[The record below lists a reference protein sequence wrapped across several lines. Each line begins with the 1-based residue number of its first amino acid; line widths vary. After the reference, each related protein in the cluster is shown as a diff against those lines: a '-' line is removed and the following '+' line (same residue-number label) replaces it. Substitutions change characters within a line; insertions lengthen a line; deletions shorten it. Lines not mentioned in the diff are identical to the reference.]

1 MAQNMTI
8 KQGFNSKVPIE
19 RMYLPASWKDVFPAG
34 IVDLKKLAER
44 LTALCANTS
53 KVELTDLQEAREVI
67 EALEF
72 NCVAYDPDT
81 HSYGMISPPMPS
93 VEAVK
98 GALGNVLRERFDE
111 GCWDSVVYRCLGDH
125 QNDVN
130 WEMIMDEFA
139 AAIKENA
146 FKDNPVPRMGE
157 IVTALFQAA
166 GEMKDEEMRGYSRAR
181 KLFRKALDI
190 ADLLAEEMDTE
201 PISKALTAAVRK
213 RSGMLAEL
221 IAVRGDSVNWEDIS
235 GELENL
241 TTERQ
246 VMAENV
252 IQHMDGFV
260 DAVVARANTV
270 QEDPAFFDALETAND
285 IAEYL
290 VRYAL
295 CAIDCA
301 WFQAEPLIW
310 IEAAATDKETRALLR
325 VGDEDGVQG
334 QKLLEALAALLV
346 EPFTPASSTCVK
358 ELFLNRDCL
367 YRLIS
372 SCRNLLRDTDWVSG
386 AVVNTAMRQSFAKH
400 FLAAGE

>member
-1 MAQNMTI
+1 MAQNMTV

-19 RMYLPASWKDVFPAG
+19 RMYLPDSWKDVFPAG

-93 VEAVK
+93 VEAVEE
-98 GALGNVLRERFDE
+98 ALGNVLRERFDE
-111 GCWDSVVYRCLGDH
+111 GCWDVMVYRCLGDH
-125 QNDVN
+125 HNDVG
-130 WEMIMDEFA
+130 WEMIMDEFS
-139 AAIKENA
+139 AAIKEKTFN
-146 FKDNPVPRMGE
+146 DNPVPRMGE
-157 IVTALFQAA
+157 LVTALFQAA

-181 KLFRKALDI
+181 KLLRKALDI

-201 PISKALTAAVRK
+201 PISKALTSAVRK
-213 RSGMLAEL
+213 RSGMLADV
-221 IAVRGDSVNWEDIS
+221 IAVRGGTVNWADIS

-241 TTERQ
+241 AAEQQ
-246 VMAENV
+246 VVVENT

-260 DAVVARANTV
+260 NAVVARA
-270 QEDPAFFDALETAND
+270 AFVLKNPGFFGALETASE

-301 WFQAEPLIW
+301 WFQAEPLTW
-310 IEAAATDKETRALLR
+310 IEAAVTDQETRALLR
-325 VGDEDGVQG
+325 GGDEDGVHG

-346 EPFTPASSTCVK
+346 EPFSPADFGPVCMR
-358 ELFLNRDCL
+358 ELFLNRDYL

-372 SCRNLLRDTDWVSG
+372 NCRNLLRDTDWVSG
-386 AVVNTAMRQSFAKH
+386 AAMRN
-400 FLAAGE
+400 E

>member
-1 MAQNMTI
+1 M
-8 KQGFNSKVPIE
+8 
-19 RMYLPASWKDVFPAG
+19 
-34 IVDLKKLAER
+34 AER
-44 LTALCANTS
+44 LTALCANPF
-53 KVELTDLQEAREVI
+53 KIQLVDLQQAREVI
-67 EALEF
+67 EALAF
-72 NCVAYDPDT
+72 NYVNYDPDT
-81 HSYGMISPPMPS
+81 HSYGVVSPPMPS
-93 VEAVK
+93 LEAVE
-98 GALGNVLRERFDE
+98 GALGNVLRERFDK

-190 ADLLAEEMDTE
+190 AGLLADDDVNTE
-201 PISKALTAAVRK
+201 TIAKALTTAVRK
-213 RSGMLAEL
+213 RSSMLAEL
-221 IAVRGDSVNWEDIS
+221 IAVRADSVNWEDIS

-270 QEDPAFFDALETAND
+270 QEDPFFFDALETASD

-301 WFQAEPLIW
+301 WFRAEPLI
-310 IEAAATDKETRALLR
+310 
-325 VGDEDGVQG
+325 
-334 QKLLEALAALLV
+334 
-346 EPFTPASSTCVK
+346 
-358 ELFLNRDCL
+358 
-367 YRLIS
+367 
-372 SCRNLLRDTDWVSG
+372 
-386 AVVNTAMRQSFAKH
+386 
-400 FLAAGE
+400 

>member
-1 MAQNMTI
+1 
-8 KQGFNSKVPIE
+8 
-19 RMYLPASWKDVFPAG
+19 MYLPDSWKDVFPTG

-44 LTALCANTS
+44 LTALCANPSETQ
-53 KVELTDLQEAREVI
+53 LADLQQAREVI
-67 EALEF
+67 EALAF
-72 NCVAYDPDT
+72 NYVAYDPDT
-81 HSYGMISPPMPS
+81 HSYGVISPPMPS
-93 VEAVK
+93 LEAVE

-111 GCWDSVVYRCLGDH
+111 GCWDTTVYRSLGSH

-213 RSGMLAEL
+213 RSGMLADV
-221 IAVRGDSVNWEDIS
+221 IAVREGTVNWEDIS

-241 TTERQ
+241 AAEQQ
-246 VMAENV
+246 VMAENI

-270 QEDPAFFDALETAND
+270 LEDPAFFDVLETASE

-301 WFQAEPLIW
+301 WFQAEPLTW
-310 IEAAATDKETRALLR
+310 IGAAATDKETRALLR
-325 VGDEDGVQG
+325 GGDEDGVHG

-346 EPFTPASSTCVK
+346 EPFTPASSACVK
-358 ELFLNRDCL
+358 KLFLNRDYL

-372 SCRNLLRDTDWVSG
+372 NCRNLLRDPDWVSG